1 VITAASA
8 KGGSQMK
15 LSEAILLGSTVITPK
30 AGRQHFATTQSGC
43 ALGMAAVARGC
54 TFGPP
59 GEPFHEA
66 DRRTLGTEDVWGSW
80 VLQIVMRPCECWRF
94 QMPREM
100 RIKDVITHIFDH
112 HVMTK
117 RNWTLDRL
125 AAWVQTV
132 EPGHYHPPGSI
143 NPELLEKASELLA
156 ARRAQVRRDSTVE
169 ENQQAADE
177 WQSRV
182 SAFAAKHNSARK
194 RSRTTP

>member
-1 VITAASA
+1 
-8 KGGSQMK
+8 MK
-15 LSEAILLGSTVITPK
+15 LSEAILLGSTVLTPK
-30 AGRQHFATTQSGC
+30 AGRQHFAEAQSGC

-80 VLQIVMRPCECWRF
+80 VLHIVNRPCDCWRF
-94 QMPREM
+94 RVSWEM
-100 RIKDVITHIFDH
+100 RIKDVITHIFDY

-143 NPELLEKASELLA
+143 DPELRKKASKLLVA
-156 ARRAQVRRDSTVE
+156 ARKAQVRRDSTVK
-169 ENQQAADE
+169 ENQEAAEE
-177 WQSRV
+177 WQSCV
-182 SAFAAKHNSARK
+182 SAFTAKHNSARK
-194 RSRTTP
+194 RPRTMP